1 MIETFVAGAG
11 LVNAQLVASV
21 AYADAASG
29 PSKLQVYSAMPES
42 DAKAVPGG
50 ALLVDIVLAKPC
62 GTVAGE
68 LLTLKPATL
77 GGNVA
82 VAGGFARWCR
92 WVRSDGAL
100 VCAASVTDVAHDG
113 FFRLAGGYT
122 PDGET
127 SPLLQAGGLVM
138 FGTMVLG

>member
-1 MIETFVAGAG
+1 MEMSTAGAG
-11 LVNAQLVASV
+11 LITAQLAATVT
-21 AYADAASG
+21 YADAASG
-29 PSKLQVYSAMPES
+29 ASRLQIYSAMPEG
-42 DAKAVPGG
+42 DARAVPAG
-50 ALLVDIVLAKPC
+50 ALLVSVILAKPC

-68 LLTLKPATL
+68 VLTLTPATL

-82 VAGGFARWCR
+82 LAGGFARWCR
-92 WVRSDGAL
+92 WVRTDGAL
-100 VCAASVTDVAHDG
+100 VFAGNVTDMANGG